1 MSSDDLTL
9 SPEVIQENP
18 YPGQDVVTT
27 QTTSDPGNK
36 TTEEYGSTKLP
47 TNPFPTPR
55 IATELL
61 SRKLNTRTGQIL
73 GSFTLTP
80 SGALQIGNYQEGEY
94 GDVRIL
100 PTGIV
105 ARNVLGDNTFLLDS
119 ATGDAYFAGTIQ
131 TGALISG
138 VVLVG
143 DGNIQINGEDRN
155 MVFYAEDG
163 LPSIVIG
170 TVS

>member
-1 MSSDDLTL
+1 MADDVIL

-18 YPGQDVVTT
+18 YPGQDLIITP
-27 QTTSDPGNK
+27 TTSDPGSK
-36 TTEEYGSTKLP
+36 TTEEYGASKLP
-47 TNPFPTPR
+47 ANPFPTPR
-55 IATELL
+55 VATELL

-73 GSFTLTP
+73 GTFKLTP
-80 SGALQIGNYQEGEY
+80 SGALQIGNYQEGEH

-100 PTGIV
+100 PTGIS
-105 ARNVLGDNTFLLDS
+105 ARNVLGDNTFLLDGD
-119 ATGDAYFAGTIQ
+119 TGDAYFAGTIQ
-131 TGALISG
+131 TGTLIAG
-138 VVLVG
+138 IVAVG
-143 DGNIQINGEDRN
+143 DGNIQINGVDKN